1 MAKIYLAI
9 LFVTMT
15 AFILNGTVTN
25 FSGTDFD
32 DSVENV
38 LAYTQQSEALFE
50 QGFTTIFGT
59 AQTLVTTVRGVTDF
73 ITRII
78 TPLENYSILNLPDP
92 TIVCIDYDDLPLI
105 QQINLQSR
113 RAFYNLFNSPNL
125 TIEQYYL
132 FTQIQRF
139 GEAYNQVCS

>member
-1 MAKIYLAI
+1 MKRVYIAI
-9 LFVTMT
+9 LFVTLT
-15 AFILNGTVTN
+15 AFTI
-25 FSGTDFD
+25 SGTLTTFTGNDFNQ
-32 DSVENV
+32 SVNNV
-38 LAYTQQSEALFE
+38 KAYTEQSEQYFE
-50 QGFTTIFGT
+50 QGLITLFGT
-59 AQTLVTTVRGVTDF
+59 AETVVTTVRGVTDF
-73 ITRII
+73 ITRVI

-125 TIEQYYL
+125 TIEEYYL

-139 GEAYNQVCS
+139 GEAYNQVCV